1 MIDLLILSTYCGY
14 FMIIVGTLGAIFGPM
29 TNDPLK
35 RLLNMEVPS
44 IGVALILLAYNETL
58 ALMTYIAVNTIL
70 MVVLIRAII
79 KNEESET
86 NMPKL

>member
-44 IGVALILLAYNETL
+44 IGVALIFLAYNETL

>member
-1 MIDLLILSTYCGY
+1 MIDLIILTTYCGY

-44 IGVALILLAYNETL
+44 IGISLIFLAYNETL

-86 NMPKL
+86 DMPKL